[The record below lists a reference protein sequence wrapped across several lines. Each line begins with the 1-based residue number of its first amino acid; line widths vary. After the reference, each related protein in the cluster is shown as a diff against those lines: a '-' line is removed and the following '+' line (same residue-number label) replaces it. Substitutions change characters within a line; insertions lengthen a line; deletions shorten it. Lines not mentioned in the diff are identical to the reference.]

1 MKPDVYI
8 KVRFRTNAEG
18 GRKNS
23 LKRKSP
29 LGPDFYA
36 CPMVI
41 DGRAYDCRLLIGD
54 KKIELGEYYEIPV
67 KFLEKDLALQNLFI
81 GKDITLLEGKEVAD
95 GQVTRICG

>member
-8 KVRFRTNAEG
+8 KVRFRTNVEG

-67 KFLEKDLALQNLFI
+67 KFLEKGLAEAPVGAELVYVCGGQALLF
-81 GKDITLLEGKEVAD
+81 L
-95 GQVTRICG
+95 RNFY